1 METAAV
7 SLIIEGLVQG
17 VFFRASMQAEAVR
30 LGLSGWVRNVPAGGV
45 QAHAEG
51 PRERVEEFVAW
62 CHHGPSGAVVTWV
75 QVQWVDP
82 TGDTGGFR
90 ITR

>member
-7 SLIIEGLVQG
+7 SLIIEGMVQG
-17 VFFRASMQAEAVR
+17 VFFRASTRDEAVR
-30 LGLSGWVRNVPAGGV
+30 LGLTGWVRNLPDGRV

-51 PRERVEEFVAW
+51 PRDRVEEFVAW
-62 CHHGPSGAVVTWV
+62 CQHGPSGSVVTWT
-75 QVQWVDP
+75 QVQWVEP
-82 TGDTGGFR
+82 TGEAGGFR